1 MLIEK
6 DFCDYDTCVALTIEE
21 KQIHNAVHVK
31 LQEFDEFV
39 SLVKKMREAQKTA
52 ERAMVESDDYPEAL
66 IYINKAEEI
75 EKQVDEWLN
84 LL

>member
-1 MLIEK
+1 M
-6 DFCDYDTCVALTIEE
+6 THEE

-31 LQEFDEFV
+31 LQEFDDFV

-52 ERAMVESDDYPEAL
+52 ERAMAESDDYSEAL
-66 IYINKAEEI
+66 IYIINKAEEI